1 MKKIIN
7 IFLVVSVIIALY
19 GCGAP
24 SFIIKSLDDKFA
36 DPNQPFGTIGQNN
49 RLSTKSSRGGI
60 HIDNKGVYIDPY
72 IFKDRQTNEIV
83 SLGFY
88 INHFSF
94 EISDGFNPIEE
105 IIFITDKDDRVSLEV
120 KSRDFDYDIG
130 SWNTITKT
138 YNTTFSESGTATTT
152 QKNFKK
158 LINANWVEA
167 KIIGRERTQTYD
179 KDDISNDFLNNLKN
193 FYNAATK

>member
-1 MKKIIN
+1 MYIKTHLPIILF
-7 IFLVVSVIIALY
+7 IVFFFI

-24 SFIIKSLDDKFA
+24 SFVVKSLDDKFS
-36 DPNQPFGTIGQNN
+36 DPKQPFGTIGQNN
-49 RLSTKSSRGGI
+49 RLSTKSSKGGM
-60 HIDNKGVYIDPY
+60 HIDNKGVYIDPF
-72 IFKDRQTNEIV
+72 IFKDRQTNKIV
-83 SLGFY
+83 SVGFY
-88 INHFSF
+88 INHFNF

-105 IIFITDKDDRVSLEV
+105 IIFITDKNDRVSLEV

-152 QKNFKK
+152 IEDFEK

-167 KIIGRERTQTYD
+167 KIVGRERTQTYD
-179 KDDISNDFLNNLKN
+179 KDDISSDFLKNLKQ
-193 FYNAATK
+193 FYSASSK